1 MAAAN
6 LHFGIDI
13 RTNPLNRAVGLIK
26 DVGRLQPNMK
36 NILYHPAIKRFFSGE
51 IIV

>member
-1 MAAAN
+1 MAAAD

-13 RTNPLNRAVGLIK
+13 GTNPLNRAVGLIK
-26 DVGRLQPNMK
+26 DVGCLQPDMK
-36 NILYHPAIKRFFSGE
+36 NILYHPAIKRLFGGE